1 MPTMMAAR
9 SPSRKTSYIGTGA
22 LPHSGSGRAPGRRWP
37 SRLSCSRRPTLASWW
52 GCRMRRFET
61 GQVLLDD
68 GRDDREDDG
77 RGQRDPEDDPEKCE
91 HDRQERHYHY
101 DDEHPSEWDR
111 PMERSIGP

>member
-1 MPTMMAAR
+1 
-9 SPSRKTSYIGTGA
+9 
-22 LPHSGSGRAPGRRWP
+22 
-37 SRLSCSRRPTLASWW
+37 
-52 GCRMRRFET
+52 MRRFET

-111 PMERSIGP
+111 PMERSIGPAEGLFVGAAVRSPLLPQLASQLTGHPQEDATVLRPLRQNWVGHVPLWDRSS